1 MTILSRLLLS
11 ACCMAWPA
19 LAGAAEPGGSAAP
32 DDPQRIIAIGGSI
45 TEIIYALG
53 AQERL
58 AAVDSASLYPPRALE
73 THPNVGYMRALSAE
87 PVLSVAP
94 DLILA
99 IADAG
104 PPEVIRQMRQVGVP
118 VLTIRD
124 EPSVRGAHQ
133 KIRAVAGAVGLE
145 REGEQ
150 LVARMEREYRT
161 LSERLKAVKIRPK
174 VLFLLS
180 TGNGPPL
187 AAGAGTSAHSMI
199 QLAGGRNVMERI
211 TGYKTVTPEA
221 IVAAAPEIIVATR
234 RTFARYGSKEK
245 LLSLP
250 DLAATPAA
258 AAGRLLVFDGL
269 YLVGFGPRTVAAVR
283 ELATHFHP
291 DFFDSQLKRGG
302 F

>member
-1 MTILSRLLLS
+1 MTIFSRLLLS

-19 LAGAAEPGGSAAP
+19 LAGAAGPGGSAAP
-32 DDPQRIIAIGGSI
+32 EDPQRIIAIGGSI

-58 AAVDSASLYPPRALE
+58 AAVDSASVYPARALE
-73 THPNVGYMRALSAE
+73 THPNVGYMRTLSAE

-99 IADAG
+99 IVDAG
-104 PPEVIRQMRQVGVP
+104 PPEVIKQIRQTGVP
-118 VLTIRD
+118 VLTISD
-124 EPSVRGAHQ
+124 EPSVQGAQQ
-133 KIRAVAGAVGLE
+133 KIRAVARALGLE
-145 REGEQ
+145 QEGEQ
-150 LVARMEREYRT
+150 LVARMEREYQAF
-161 LSERLKAVKIRPK
+161 SERLKAVKVQPK

-180 TGNGPPL
+180 TGNGAPL
-187 AAGAGTSAHSMI
+187 AAGTGTSAHSMI
-199 QLAGGRNVMERI
+199 TLAGGRNVMERI
-211 TGYKTVTPEA
+211 KGYKMVTPEA

-250 DLAATPAA
+250 ELAATPAA

-291 DFFDSQLKRGG
+291 DFFDSPLQRGG

>member
-1 MTILSRLLLS
+1 MTIFYRLLLS

-32 DDPQRIIAIGGSI
+32 EDPQRIIAIGGSI

-58 AAVDSASLYPPRALE
+58 AAVDSASLYPARALE
-73 THPNVGYMRALSAE
+73 THPNVGYMRTLSAE
-87 PVLSVAP
+87 PVLSVGP

-99 IADAG
+99 VADAG
-104 PPEVIRQMRQVGVP
+104 PPEVIKQIRQTGVP
-118 VLTIRD
+118 VLTISD
-124 EPSVRGAHQ
+124 EPSVRGAQQ
-133 KIRAVAGAVGLE
+133 KIRAVARALGLE

-161 LSERLKAVKIRPK
+161 LSERLKAVKVQPK

-180 TGNGPPL
+180 TGNGAPL
-187 AAGAGTSAHSMI
+187 AAGIGTSAHSMI
-199 QLAGGRNVMERI
+199 KLAGGRNVMERI
-211 TGYKTVTPEA
+211 KGYKMVTPEA

-250 DLAATPAA
+250 ELAATPAA

-269 YLVGFGPRTVAAVR
+269 YLVGFGPRTVAAMR

-291 DFFDSQLKRGG
+291 DFFDSPLQRGG

>member
-1 MTILSRLLLS
+1 MTIFSRLLLS
-11 ACCMAWPA
+11 ACVAWPA
-19 LAGAAEPGGSAAP
+19 LAGAAEPGGNAAP
-32 DDPQRIIAIGGSI
+32 EGPQRIIAIGGSI

-53 AQERL
+53 AQDRL
-58 AAVDSASLYPPRALE
+58 AAVDSASLYPARALE
-73 THPNVGYMRALSAE
+73 THPNVGYMRTLSAE

-99 IADAG
+99 VADAG
-104 PPEVIRQMRQVGVP
+104 PPEVIKQMRQVGVRI
-118 VLTIRD
+118 LTISD

-133 KIRAVAGAVGLE
+133 KIRAVASALGLE
-145 REGEQ
+145 RKGEQ
-150 LVARMEREYRT
+150 LVARMEREYQT
-161 LSERLKAVKIRPK
+161 LSERLKAVKTRPK

-180 TGNGPPL
+180 TGNGAPL
-187 AAGAGTSAHSMI
+187 AAGVGTSAHSMI
-199 QLAGGRNVMERI
+199 ALAGGKNVMERI
-211 TGYKTVTPEA
+211 KGYKTVTPEA

-250 DLAATPAA
+250 ELAATPAA

-291 DFFDSQLKRGG
+291 DFFDSPLQRGG

>member
-1 MTILSRLLLS
+1 
-11 ACCMAWPA
+11 MAWPA

-53 AQERL
+53 AQDRL
-58 AAVDSASLYPPRALE
+58 AAVDSTSLHPPRALE

-104 PPEVIRQMRQVGVP
+104 PPEVIKQIRQVGVP

-124 EPSVRGAHQ
+124 EPSMQGAHQ
-133 KIRAVAGAVGLE
+133 KIRAVARALGLE

-150 LVARMEREYRT
+150 LAARLEREYRAVA
-161 LSERLKAVKIRPK
+161 ERLKAVKIRPE

-180 TGNGPPL
+180 AGSGAPL
-187 AAGAGTSAHSMI
+187 AAGTGTSAHSMI

-211 TGYKTVTPEA
+211 TGYKAVTPEA

-250 DLAATPAA
+250 ELAATPAA
-258 AAGRLLVFDGL
+258 AAGRLLVFDSL
-269 YLVGFGPRTVAAVR
+269 YLIGFGPRTVAAVR

>member
-1 MTILSRLLLS
+1 MTIFYRLLLS
-11 ACCMAWPA
+11 ACMAWPA

-32 DDPQRIIAIGGSI
+32 EGPQRIIAIGGSI

-58 AAVDSASLYPPRALE
+58 AAVDSASLYPAKALE
-73 THPNVGYMRALSAE
+73 THPNVGYMRTLSAE
-87 PVLSVAP
+87 PVLSVGP

-99 IADAG
+99 VADAG
-104 PPEVIRQMRQVGVP
+104 PPEVIKQIRQTGVP
-118 VLTIRD
+118 VLTISD
-124 EPSVRGAHQ
+124 EPSVRGAQQ
-133 KIRAVAGAVGLE
+133 KIRAVARALGLE

-161 LSERLKAVKIRPK
+161 LSERLKAVKTGPK

-180 TGNGPPL
+180 TGNGAPL

-199 QLAGGRNVMERI
+199 KLAGGRNVMERI
-211 TGYKTVTPEA
+211 KGYKMVTPEA

-250 DLAATPAA
+250 ELAATPAA

-269 YLVGFGPRTVAAVR
+269 YLVGFGPRTVAAMR

-291 DFFDSQLKRGG
+291 DFFDSPLQRGG

>member
-1 MTILSRLLLS
+1 MTILARLLLS

-19 LAGAAEPGGSAAP
+19 LAGAAEPSGSAAP

-53 AQERL
+53 AQDRL
-58 AAVDSASLYPPRALE
+58 AAVDSTSLHPPRALE

-104 PPEVIRQMRQVGVP
+104 PPEVIKQIRQVGVP

-124 EPSVRGAHQ
+124 EPSMQGAHQ
-133 KIRAVAGAVGLE
+133 KIRAVARALGLE

-150 LVARMEREYRT
+150 LAARLEREYRAVA
-161 LSERLKAVKIRPK
+161 ERLKAVKIRPE

-180 TGNGPPL
+180 AGSGPPL

-199 QLAGGRNVMERI
+199 NLAGGRNVMERI
-211 TGYKTVTPEA
+211 TGYKAVTPEA

>member
-19 LAGAAEPGGSAAP
+19 LAGAAEPGGSAPP

-53 AQERL
+53 AQDRL

-87 PVLSVAP
+87 PVLSVGP

-104 PPEVIRQMRQVGVP
+104 PPEVIKQMRQVGVP

-124 EPSVRGAHQ
+124 EPSVQGAVQ
-133 KIRAVAGAVGLE
+133 KIRAVARAVGLE

-150 LVARMEREYRT
+150 LAARLEREYRA

-180 TGNGPPL
+180 TGNGAPL

-199 QLAGGRNVMERI
+199 KLADGRNVMERV

-234 RTFARYGSKEK
+234 RTFARYGNKEK

-250 DLAATPAA
+250 ELAATPAA

-269 YLVGFGPRTVAAVR
+269 YLVGFGPRTVAAAR

-291 DFFDSQLKRGG
+291 DFFDSHLKTGG

>member
-1 MTILSRLLLS
+1 MTIFYRLLLS
-11 ACCMAWPA
+11 ACMAWPA
-19 LAGAAEPGGSAAP
+19 LAGAAEPGGSAVP
-32 DDPQRIIAIGGSI
+32 EDPQRIIAIGGSI

-58 AAVDSASLYPPRALE
+58 AAVDSASLYPARALE
-73 THPNVGYMRALSAE
+73 THPNVGYMRTLSAE
-87 PVLSVAP
+87 PVLSVGP

-99 IADAG
+99 VADAG
-104 PPEVIRQMRQVGVP
+104 PPEVIKQIRQTGVP
-118 VLTIRD
+118 VLTISD
-124 EPSVRGAHQ
+124 EPSVRGAQQ
-133 KIRAVAGAVGLE
+133 KIRAVARALGLE

-161 LSERLKAVKIRPK
+161 LSERLKAVKVQPK

-180 TGNGPPL
+180 TGNGAPL

-199 QLAGGRNVMERI
+199 KLAGGRNVMERI
-211 TGYKTVTPEA
+211 KGYKMVTPEA

-250 DLAATPAA
+250 ELAATPAA

-269 YLVGFGPRTVAAVR
+269 YLVGFGPRTVAAMR

-291 DFFDSQLKRGG
+291 DFFDSPLQRGG

>member
-1 MTILSRLLLS
+1 MTIFYRLLLS
-11 ACCMAWPA
+11 ACMAWPA
-19 LAGAAEPGGSAAP
+19 LAGAAELAGSAAP
-32 DDPQRIIAIGGSI
+32 EGPQRIIAIGGSI
-45 TEIIYALG
+45 TEIIYALD

-58 AAVDSASLYPPRALE
+58 AAVDSASLYPARALE
-73 THPNVGYMRALSAE
+73 THPNVGYMRTLSAE
-87 PVLSVAP
+87 PVLSVGP

-99 IADAG
+99 VADAG
-104 PPEVIRQMRQVGVP
+104 PPEVIKQIRQTGVP
-118 VLTIRD
+118 VLTISD
-124 EPSVRGAHQ
+124 EPSVRGAQQ
-133 KIRAVAGAVGLE
+133 KIRAVARALGLE

-161 LSERLKAVKIRPK
+161 LSERLKAVKTGPK

-180 TGNGPPL
+180 TGNGAPL
-187 AAGAGTSAHSMI
+187 AAGTGTSAHSMI
-199 QLAGGRNVMERI
+199 TLAGGRNVMERI
-211 TGYKTVTPEA
+211 KGYKMVTPEA

-250 DLAATPAA
+250 ELAATPAA

-269 YLVGFGPRTVAAVR
+269 YLVGFGPRTVAAMR

-291 DFFDSQLKRGG
+291 DFFDSPLQRGG

>member
-11 ACCMAWPA
+11 ACCMAWPV

-53 AQERL
+53 AQDRL
-58 AAVDSASLYPPRALE
+58 AAVDSTSLYPPRALE

-104 PPEVIRQMRQVGVP
+104 PPEVIKQIRQVGVP

-124 EPSVRGAHQ
+124 EPSMQGAHQ
-133 KIRAVAGAVGLE
+133 KIRAVARALGLE

-150 LVARMEREYRT
+150 LAARLEREYRAVA
-161 LSERLKAVKIRPK
+161 ERLKAVKIRPE

-180 TGNGPPL
+180 AGSGAPL
-187 AAGAGTSAHSMI
+187 AAGTGTSAHSMI

-211 TGYKTVTPEA
+211 TGYKAVTPEA

-250 DLAATPAA
+250 ELAATPAA
-258 AAGRLLVFDGL
+258 AAGRLLVFDSL
-269 YLVGFGPRTVAAVR
+269 YLIGFGPRTVAAVR

>member
-1 MTILSRLLLS
+1 MTIFSRLLLS
-11 ACCMAWPA
+11 ACCVAWPA
-19 LAGAAEPGGSAAP
+19 LASAAEPGGSAAP
-32 DDPQRIIAIGGSI
+32 DNPQRIIAIGGSI

-58 AAVDSASLYPPRALE
+58 AAVDSASVYPARALE
-73 THPNVGYMRALSAE
+73 THPNVGYMRTLSAE
-87 PVLSVAP
+87 PVLSVGP

-104 PPEVIRQMRQVGVP
+104 PPEVIKQMRQVGVP
-118 VLTIRD
+118 VLTISD
-124 EPSVRGAHQ
+124 ESSVRGAQQ
-133 KIRAVAGAVGLE
+133 KIRAVARALGLE

-150 LVARMEREYRT
+150 LAARMEREYQA
-161 LSERLKAVKIRPK
+161 LSERLKAVKTRPE

-199 QLAGGRNVMERI
+199 KLAGGRNVMERI
-211 TGYKTVTPEA
+211 RGYKPVTPEA

-250 DLAATPAA
+250 ELAATPAA

-269 YLVGFGPRTVAAVR
+269 YLVGFGPRAVAAVR

-291 DFFDSQLKRGG
+291 DLFDSQLQKGG

>member
-1 MTILSRLLLS
+1 MTIFSRLLLS
-11 ACCMAWPA
+11 ACCLAWPA
-19 LAGAAEPGGSAAP
+19 LAGAAELGGPAAP

-53 AQERL
+53 AQDRL
-58 AAVDSASLYPPRALE
+58 AAVDSASLYPPKALE

-87 PVLSVAP
+87 PVLSVDP
-94 DLILA
+94 DLILVV
-99 IADAG
+99 ADAG
-104 PPEVIRQMRQVGVP
+104 PPEVIKQMRQVGVR
-118 VLTIRD
+118 VLTIQD

-133 KIRAVAGAVGLE
+133 KIRAVARAVGLE

-150 LVARMEREYRT
+150 LVARLEREYRAV
-161 LSERLKAVKIRPK
+161 SERLKAVKTRPE

-199 QLAGGRNVMERI
+199 NLAGGRNVMERI
-211 TGYKTVTPEA
+211 TGYKPVTPEA

-250 DLAATPAA
+250 ELATTPAA

-269 YLVGFGPRTVAAVR
+269 YLVGFGPRAGAAMR

-291 DFFDSQLKRGG
+291 DLFDSPLKRGG

>member
-1 MTILSRLLLS
+1 MTIFYRLLLS
-11 ACCMAWPA
+11 ACMAWPA
-19 LAGAAEPGGSAAP
+19 LAGAAEPAGSAAP
-32 DDPQRIIAIGGSI
+32 EDPQRIIAIGGSI

-58 AAVDSASLYPPRALE
+58 AAVDSASLYPARALE
-73 THPNVGYMRALSAE
+73 THPNVGYMRTLSAE
-87 PVLSVAP
+87 PVLSVGP

-99 IADAG
+99 VADAG
-104 PPEVIRQMRQVGVP
+104 PPEVIKQIRQTGVP
-118 VLTIRD
+118 VLTISD
-124 EPSVRGAHQ
+124 EPSVRGAQQ
-133 KIRAVAGAVGLE
+133 KIRAIARALGLE

-150 LVARMEREYRT
+150 LVARMEREYQT
-161 LSERLKAVKIRPK
+161 FLERLKAVKTGPK

-180 TGNGPPL
+180 TGNGAPL
-187 AAGAGTSAHSMI
+187 AAGTGTSAHSMI
-199 QLAGGRNVMERI
+199 KLAGGRNVMERI
-211 TGYKTVTPEA
+211 KGYKMVTPEA

-250 DLAATPAA
+250 ELAATPAA

-269 YLVGFGPRTVAAVR
+269 YLVGFGPRTVAAMR

-291 DFFDSQLKRGG
+291 DFFDSPLQRGG